1 MQPKLSILIPSLF
14 KRIDMLAGL
23 LKVLQNQIVECNAKE
38 DVEILT
44 EIDNGQFTVGEKR
57 NILLQKAKGDYV
69 ISADDDDFVSPDY
82 IKLILEGIATNPDC
96 CSLNGI
102 ITFNGKAGKLFR
114 HSIKYD
120 RYYEED
126 GIYYRYPNHISCIKA
141 SIAKKFHFPA
151 ISHGEDTSFATQI
164 HNSGLLKKEYNI
176 PTIIY
181 FYNFITDKK

>member
-23 LKVLQNQIVECNAKE
+23 LKELERQIQECNAKD
-38 DVEILT
+38 DVEIIT
-44 EIDNGQFTVGEKR
+44 EIDNGQFSIGEKR
-57 NILLQKAKGDYV
+57 NILLHKAKGEFV
-69 ISADDDDFVSPDY
+69 SSADDDDSVSPDY

-102 ITFNGKAGKLFR
+102 ITTNGGAGKLFR

-126 GIYYRYPNHISCIKA
+126 GIYYRYPNHISCIRA
-141 SIAKKFHFPA
+141 SIAKQFSFPQKNF
-151 ISHGEDTSFATQI
+151 SEDTEWATKI
-164 HNSGLLKKEYNI
+164 HQSGLLKTEYNI

-181 FYNFITDKK
+181 FYNFLTDKK